1 MGFSSPF
8 TWKSQYGRSGN
19 FQGETIMCQATENQE
34 LNRASLRGMQKRSAK
49 ILFAGTI
56 IFSGCSGIKLNLG
69 EELNVTSLPPPVL
82 LNILQRLLNILQ
94 SFS

>member
-1 MGFSSPF
+1 MMSHTAKTQSS
-8 TWKSQYGRSGN
+8 
-19 FQGETIMCQATENQE
+19 TEPRTE
-34 LNRASLRGMQKRSAK
+34 ECKKRSAE

-82 LNILQRLLNILQ
+82 LNILQGLLNILQ
-94 SFS
+94 SST